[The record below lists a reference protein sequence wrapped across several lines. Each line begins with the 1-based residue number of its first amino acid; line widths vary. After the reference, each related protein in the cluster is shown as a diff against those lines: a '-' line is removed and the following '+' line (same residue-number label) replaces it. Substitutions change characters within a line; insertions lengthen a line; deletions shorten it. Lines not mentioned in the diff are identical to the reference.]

1 MDYRRTKYCP
11 ELIDVSQKKKE
22 VEKLVEIEH
31 PNAKDMHR
39 YISDNSQ
46 KFKLEFIKAYALY
59 EEGAFAPNKYNRYD
73 GTNDYQFMLD
83 MFNKRNKSEITE
95 QQHRKIRGLIAYS
108 IKPFLRERLK
118 YK

>member
-46 KFKLEFIKAYALY
+46 KFKLEFIKAYNGKCAY
-59 EEGAFAPNKYNRYD
+59 CGASIDLIKKNEC
-73 GTNDYQFMLD
+73 
-83 MFNKRNKSEITE
+83 KRSNPCTLTFK
-95 QQHRKIRGLIAYS
+95 
-108 IKPFLRERLK
+108 KPLTTVFLFSDVFWQLW
-118 YK
+118 

>member
-39 YISDNSQ
+39 YISDN
-46 KFKLEFIKAYALY
+46 YAINLSWNLLKHIMGNVHIV
-59 EEGAFAPNKYNRYD
+59 EL
-73 GTNDYQFMLD
+73 Q
-83 MFNKRNKSEITE
+83 
-95 QQHRKIRGLIAYS
+95 LI
-108 IKPFLRERLK
+108 
-118 YK
+118 

>member
-46 KFKLEFIKAYALY
+46 KYY
-59 EEGAFAPNKYNRYD
+59 
-73 GTNDYQFMLD
+73 
-83 MFNKRNKSEITE
+83 
-95 QQHRKIRGLIAYS
+95 IRIN
-108 IKPFLRERLK
+108 ERV
-118 YK
+118 

>member
-39 YISDNSQ
+39 YIV
-46 KFKLEFIKAYALY
+46 IIV
-59 EEGAFAPNKYNRYD
+59 
-73 GTNDYQFMLD
+73 
-83 MFNKRNKSEITE
+83 RNLSWNLLKHIMGNVHIVEL
-95 QQHRKIRGLIAYS
+95 QLI
-108 IKPFLRERLK
+108 
-118 YK
+118 

>member
-39 YISDNSQ
+39 YISDNSSWNLLKHIMGNVHIVELQ
-46 KFKLEFIKAYALY
+46 
-59 EEGAFAPNKYNRYD
+59 
-73 GTNDYQFMLD
+73 
-83 MFNKRNKSEITE
+83 
-95 QQHRKIRGLIAYS
+95 LI
-108 IKPFLRERLK
+108 
-118 YK
+118 